1 MKIKFIW
8 ITFFSALTAMLVFQ
22 ASGLYH
28 HYMMK
33 KESIGRQTN
42 DLIRLSVEKE
52 VLYRRAK
59 GELKGDT
66 LFAKRTYPYKESA
79 DSNYRDPIV
88 YKANQQELA
97 EAGIYQQAVQFLGF
111 PFEIQTLDS
120 IFGEALK
127 NEEIASRYALLY
139 RDSIGEIIDK
149 VVKMPESKM
158 KKAFKTDNL
167 LIINGNRVQAFVE
180 ITPPAIH
187 KQMLELLIFSFIT
200 LLVLL
205 LCIVYETRTIITQHE
220 LDKRKNAFFHAFTHN
235 LLTPLSTIKSVLST
249 FMDKQT
255 VLSTEIKEQFANIGI
270 AQVDNLQMALEQI
283 LALAQLEKGNLKLK
297 LSDTNMVELIDELKA
312 KFTISKKKQVTITSS
327 VEIDKDFHIYVD
339 KTLVKDAVSNL
350 IDNAVKYSGDSVQ
363 IAIDC
368 FTEDNKLIIR
378 VKDNGYGISEKD
390 RLTIFEKFER
400 GVAVERKEAKGF
412 GLGLNFVNSVAV
424 LHGGAISLSSRE
436 GKGSAFTISLPLRDA
451 KDLTI
456 N

>member
-1 MKIKFIW
+1 MKIKVIW
-8 ITFFSALTAMLVFQ
+8 IIFFSALSALLVFQ
-22 ASGLYH
+22 ATGLYH
-28 HYMMK
+28 HYMLK
-33 KESIGRQTN
+33 KEGIERSTN
-42 DLIRLSVEKE
+42 DLFRASIEKE
-52 VLYRRAK
+52 VSYRRVKA
-59 GELKGDT
+59 EQNGDT
-66 LFAKRTYPYKESA
+66 LVAQKAYTYTVNA
-79 DSNYRDPIV
+79 DSIYRKSNILV
-88 YKANQQELA
+88 ANEQELA
-97 EAGIYQQAVQFLGF
+97 EAGIYQQSIDFFGF

-127 NEEIASRYALLY
+127 NEEIASRYALFY

-149 VVKMPESKM
+149 VEKMPESKM

-180 ITPPAIH
+180 ITPPAIY
-187 KQMLELLIFSFIT
+187 KQMLELLISSFIA
-200 LLVLL
+200 LFVLL

-220 LDKRKNAFFHAFTHN
+220 LDKRKNDFFHAFTHN

-255 VLSTEIKEQFANIGI
+255 VLSNEIKEQFANLGI
-270 AQVDNLQMALEQI
+270 VQVDNLQMALEQI

-312 KFTISKKKQVTITSS
+312 KFTISKKKQVTITTS
-327 VEIDKDFHIYVD
+327 VEIDKGFHIYVD

-363 IAIDC
+363 IIIDC
-368 FTEDNKLIIR
+368 FTEYNKLIIR
-378 VKDNGYGISEKD
+378 VKDNGYGISAKD
-390 RLTIFEKFER
+390 QLTIFEKFER

-412 GLGLNFVNSVAV
+412 GLGLNFVKSVAV
-424 LHGGAISLSSRE
+424 LHGGAISLSSQE
-436 GKGSAFTISLPLRDA
+436 GKGSAFTISIPMRDA
-451 KDLTI
+451 KNLTI